1 MQVIILVIVLYYS
14 HQYHILTII
23 IIMIGC
29 ALMDTQAMESIA
41 TRALVVSPVID
52 LETLLV
58 KVTSI

>member
-1 MQVIILVIVLYYS
+1 MMM
-14 HQYHILTII
+14 
-23 IIMIGC
+23 MIGC

-58 KVTSI
+58 MVSSI

>member
-1 MQVIILVIVLYYS
+1 MMM
-14 HQYHILTII
+14 
-23 IIMIGC
+23 MIGC

-58 KVTSI
+58 KVSSI